1 MNALKAKP
9 WAVLALIS
17 LALNLFLG
25 GLLAGRLLRPD
36 RSPREMGPISL
47 FRASKD
53 LDPGSREIVDRVRDK
68 HHRSIRDTMG
78 RAATARAAAIDALC
92 AEQFD
97 EAKAR
102 EAFQAF
108 RKEMG
113 GAQDEMHESLLEVA
127 KEMTPAQR
135 TKLKE
140 VLLRGREGRRGRPHG
155 SMDPFHDDH
164 PPRRAPPPAPAPPA
178 SSGETP

>member
-36 RSPREMGPISL
+36 RRPWEMGPISL
-47 FRASKD
+47 FRATKD

-68 HHRSIRDTMG
+68 HRGNIRDTMG
-78 RAATARAAAIDALC
+78 RAASARVAAVEALC

-135 TKLKE
+135 TKLKQ
-140 VLLRGREGRRGRPHG
+140 VLLRGRKGRRSRPHG
-155 SMDPFHDDH
+155 SMAPFLDGH
-164 PPRRAPPPAPAPPA
+164 PPGREPPPAPPS
-178 SSGETP
+178 SSGKTP

>member
-9 WAVLALIS
+9 WAVLALLS
-17 LALNLFLG
+17 LVLNLFLG

-36 RSPREMGPISL
+36 HPPREMGPISL

-53 LDPGSREIVDRVRDK
+53 LDPGSREIVDRVREK
-68 HHRSIRDTMG
+68 HHRSIRETME
-78 RAATARAAAIDALC
+78 RAASARAAVIDSLC

-102 EAFQAF
+102 EAFKTF
-108 RKEMG
+108 RTEMG
-113 GAQDEMHESLLEVA
+113 GAQDEMHESLIEVA

-135 TKLKE
+135 AKLKE
-140 VLLRGREGRRGRPHG
+140 VLLRAREGRHGRPRG
-155 SMDPFHDDH
+155 SARPFHG
-164 PPRRAPPPAPAPPA
+164 PPPSDSLPAP
-178 SSGETP
+178 SSSDL